1 MKKSKIKKYR
11 EQIKNVTGGKDEAKK
26 YSEPLDRPIAALDVA
41 EDDGGDRKV

>member
-1 MKKSKIKKYR
+1 MSKMSER
-11 EQIKNVTGGKDEAKK
+11 NENVTGGKDEAKK